1 MEDFRQHSRLER
13 GHAANT
19 EASYLY
25 DLDRLGQYLRAKGT
39 HDWALVEAPELTQWL
54 NHMAAQGRSSA
65 TLARRLTA
73 VRRFFGF
80 LQAEGIVQK
89 NPAEHLR
96 PPRLQRPLPDTL
108 SVAEVDRL
116 MAAVDVKTPFGLRDR
131 AMLELMYSS
140 GLRATEVCQLQL
152 MHIDTR
158 EGFLR
163 VVGKGDKERLCPM
176 GQVKPCTGSDLFLS
190 QRGRAMSRK
199 MLWVLLGKY
208 VKAAAIT
215 STVKPHSLRHSFATH
230 LLVGGADLRVVQ
242 ELLGHSDITTTQIYT
257 HVARDEAADEH
268 ALYHPRNHQVEQ
280 AD

>member
-1 MEDFRQHSRLER
+1 
-13 GHAANT
+13 
-19 EASYLY
+19 
-25 DLDRLGQYLRAKGT
+25 
-39 HDWALVEAPELTQWL
+39 
-54 NHMAAQGRSSA
+54 
-65 TLARRLTA
+65 
-73 VRRFFGF
+73 
-80 LQAEGIVQK
+80 
-89 NPAEHLR
+89 
-96 PPRLQRPLPDTL
+96 
-108 SVAEVDRL
+108 
-116 MAAVDVKTPFGLRDR
+116 
-131 AMLELMYSS
+131 
-140 GLRATEVCQLQL
+140 

-176 GQVKPCTGSDLFLS
+176 GQVAVQAVEAYLSGGRPALVKPCTGSDLFLS